1 MKKLFLGICYLMISH
16 TVTSQ
21 QIRGRVTDAATG
33 TAVAAATVEL
43 EDVSTTLTN
52 DSGYFYFRNT
62 GRNNPLLRVSSLGYR
77 SVEQKITGNEQD
89 LVVSLQRFNLMMQP
103 VEVRA
108 TRAGD
113 KAPFT
118 KTNLSKKDIE
128 KLNFAQDIP
137 FILNQTPSVVTNS
150 DAGNGVG
157 YTGIRIRGSDA
168 TRINMTINGIPYNDA
183 ESQGLFFVNLPDF
196 ASSIN
201 NVQIQRG
208 VGTSSNGAGA
218 FGATMNFSTNE
229 INTAPYAEINNS
241 VGSFNTWKHTVKAG
255 SGIIADHFTIDARL
269 SKITSDGFVDRASSD
284 LSSFYI
290 SGAYLSK
297 KSSLRL
303 NVFSGKEKTYQAW
316 NGIPESYLDSNRTYN
331 SSGTE
336 KPGVP
341 YDNET
346 DNYQQDHYQLL
357 FNHQFNPMLSF
368 NTAFFLSNGKGYYE
382 NYRAGEAYEDY
393 GLPAVIN
400 GSDTSY
406 ETDLVRQLWLDNSY
420 YGQVLSL
427 QYKSG
432 RSELTAGGGWNRY
445 DGNHFGIVPWAAA
458 GFPVQHK
465 WYDLDAYKTDVNVYA
480 KYQYNVMPGLQ
491 LFGDIQYRR
500 VLYNIGGFRNNP
512 DLLVRN
518 IYDFVNPKLGLSYA
532 KNNYQ
537 VYASYAMGN
546 KEPNRDDF
554 EASLSQQPNPE
565 RMHDFELGIEKRE
578 GQYSWGM
585 VLYYMLYKNQL
596 VQTGKINDVG
606 VQTRTNIPDS
616 YRMGVELQGKA
627 AFTNWLS
634 ISGNLTLSRNRINNF
649 TEYIDDYDA
658 GGQKVVNHGETDIS
672 FSPAITGFAGVTLLP
687 VRNLEL
693 NLFSKYVSRQFL
705 DNTSTKS
712 RSIDDY
718 FVQDVRVSYSLR
730 RLLAKEIN
738 LSAQVYNIFNRKYES
753 NGYTFS
759 YYYDGSLTTENYYY
773 PMAGTNF
780 MMSLNIRL

>member
-1 MKKLFLGICYLMISH
+1 MQKLFLGICYLMFSQ
-16 TVTSQ
+16 TVLSQ
-21 QIRGRVTDAATG
+21 QIRGRVTDATTG

-43 EDVSTTLTN
+43 GDVSTTLTN

-62 GRNNPLLRVSSLGYR
+62 GRNNVPLKVSSLGYH
-77 SVEQKITGNEQD
+77 SVEQKLTGSETEISVP
-89 LVVSLQRFNLMMQP
+89 LERFNLMMQP

-108 TRAGD
+108 IRAGD

-137 FILNQTPSVVTNS
+137 FILNQTPSVVINS

-201 NVQIQRG
+201 SVQIQRG

-229 INTAPYAEINNS
+229 VNTSPYAEINNS

-269 SKITSDGFVDRASSD
+269 SKISSDGFVDRASSD

-297 KSSLRL
+297 KSALRL
-303 NVFSGKEKTYQAW
+303 NVFSGKEKTYQSW

-336 KPGVP
+336 KPDAP
-341 YDNET
+341 YNNET
-346 DNYQQDHYQLL
+346 DNYQQDHFQLL
-357 FNHQFNPMLSF
+357 FNHQFNPGLSF
-368 NTAFFLSNGKGYYE
+368 NTALFLSNGKGYYE
-382 NYRAGEAYEDY
+382 NYRAGESYSEY
-393 GLPAVIN
+393 GLPPVIN
-400 GSDTSY
+400 GTDTSR
-406 ETDLVRQLWLDNSY
+406 ETDLVRQLWLDNRY

-427 QYKSG
+427 QYKTG

-445 DGNHFGIVPWAAA
+445 DGNHFGLVPWAAA
-458 GFPVQHK
+458 GFPNQYK
-465 WYDLDAYKTDVNVYA
+465 WYDLDAYKTDVNAYA
-480 KYQYNVMPGLQ
+480 KFQYAVMPGLQ
-491 LFGDIQYRR
+491 IFGDIQYRR
-500 VLYNIGGFRNNP
+500 ILYDLGGFRNNP
-512 DLLVRN
+512 DLLIRN
-518 IYDFVNPKLGLSYA
+518 TYDFVNPKLGLSYT

-554 EASLSQQPNPE
+554 EAGISQQPSPE
-565 RMHDFELGIEKRE
+565 RMHDFEAGIEKRE

-616 YRMGVELQGKA
+616 YRMGIELQGKA

-634 ISGNLTLSRNRINNF
+634 LSGNLTLSRNRINNF

-658 GGQKVVNHGETDIS
+658 GGQKVIDHGETDIS
-672 FSPAITGFAGVTLLP
+672 FSPAITGFAGLTVLP
-687 VRNLEL
+687 VKNLEL
-693 NLFSKYVSRQFL
+693 NFFSKYVSRQYL
-705 DNTSTKS
+705 DNTSSKS

-759 YYYDGSLTTENYYY
+759 YYYDGALTTENYYF
-773 PMAGTNF
+773 PMAGSNV
-780 MMSLNIRL
+780 MVSLNIKL